1 MTDLSVIRSGWTNFH
16 RVHDDAATADSVTND
31 LIDILD
37 TVDVPIVVVL
47 RDFTI
52 ACFNRAAAEVLRLA
66 PADVGQS
73 PRDIPVFSGLPD
85 LEEWCGRVNGTGAP
99 CRRDFREGEKS
110 FVVRIAPYP
119 SSGHQ
124 ITSTVLTFT
133 NVTAFRAS
141 IDQAIYEREYTKAIL
156 NTVPDPLVVLGADLR
171 VQSGNRAFYATFQLS
186 REQTQHVPLY
196 ELASGTFDLDR
207 LRTQLQETVA
217 NSTSFQPFEID
228 HQFPGIG
235 PRTLMLDARQLS
247 LPGHSGRMVLLA
259 FQDITERKKAEQTQR
274 LLLGEME
281 HRVKNTLAM
290 VQAIATQTLRQ
301 TPIDERAAFVGRLH
315 ALSNAH
321 DLLKQENW
329 DRATVGDVVNRAL
342 EPFQRERF
350 QVAGSEVWLAV
361 NTSLMLTMAIHE
373 LATNAVK
380 YGALSNGKG
389 EVRIAWGLVD
399 DTAQPRLELRW
410 QESDGPPVAPPQH
423 KGFGSLLLARTLDG
437 ARVEFMP
444 NGVSCTLEIAL

>member
-1 MTDLSVIRSGWTNFH
+1 M
-16 RVHDDAATADSVTND
+16 
-31 LIDILD
+31 
-37 TVDVPIVVVL
+37 
-47 RDFTI
+47 
-52 ACFNRAAAEVLRLA
+52 
-66 PADVGQS
+66 
-73 PRDIPVFSGLPD
+73 
-85 LEEWCGRVNGTGAP
+85 
-99 CRRDFREGEKS
+99 
-110 FVVRIAPYP
+110 
-119 SSGHQ
+119 
-124 ITSTVLTFT
+124 
-133 NVTAFRAS
+133 
-141 IDQAIYEREYTKAIL
+141 
-156 NTVPDPLVVLGADLR
+156 
-171 VQSGNRAFYATFQLS
+171 QSGNRAFYATFQLS

-423 KGFGSLLLARTLDG
+423 KSFGSLLLARTLHG